1 MSVTCPEANV
11 PTGDLQGKRV
21 HKTAAGFKLR
31 GFPSAEAATHAKNG
45 IAAIFPTATVCVSNV
60 NAMGVR
66 GSLEAVGKLNPSPDF
81 VSGTTRGQCLSL
93 YMFGT
98 DAERAYKRLSFPKGC
113 QIVKVEVSD
122 LMAMSSVVF
131 R

>member
-1 MSVTCPEANV
+1 MSVTCPEENV

-60 NAMGVR
+60 NAMDVR
-66 GSLEAVGKLNPSPDF
+66 GSLEAFGKLNPSPVF

-93 YMFGT
+93 YVFGT
-98 DAERAYKRLSFPKGC
+98 DAERASSACRFPRG
-113 QIVKVEVSD
+113 
-122 LMAMSSVVF
+122 A